1 MARHSSLVTRHCPLR
16 ARILVLSD
24 SAAAGRRADRSGPAV
39 REVLEAR
46 GWTVMALEVL
56 PDDTDQ
62 IRRCLEAWTDGEDCD
77 AVFTTGGT
85 GISPRDVTPEAT
97 REVLEKEIPGL
108 AELVRCEGAKKT
120 PFAVL
125 SRGLAGLRRG
135 KLVIN
140 LPGSPGGARESLET
154 ILDLLPHA
162 IDIAQGRTA
171 HPEK

>member
-1 MARHSSLVTRHCPLR
+1 MPLR
-16 ARILVLSD
+16 AKILVISD
-24 SAAAGRRADRSGPAV
+24 SVSAGQRVDRSGPAV
-39 REVLEAR
+39 REVLEAH
-46 GWTVMALEVL
+46 GWAVTASEVL
-56 PDDTDQ
+56 SDDSDR
-62 IRRCLEAWTDGEDCD
+62 IRHCLESWTEGEDCD

-97 REVLEKEIPGL
+97 RAVLEREIPGL
-108 AELVRCEGAKKT
+108 AELVRREGAKKT
-120 PFAVL
+120 RFAVL
-125 SRGLAGLRRG
+125 SRALAGLRRG

-140 LPGSPGGARESLET
+140 LPGSPAGARESLET